1 MKSYNIL
8 VINWRDI
15 RNPEAGGAEVHLHEI
30 FKRIVRMGHA
40 VTLLTSGFPAC
51 VPDEVMDGIKVVR
64 RGTKFFFNYYVPF
77 ICRRLLK
84 HTAYDIIV
92 DDINKV
98 PFFTPVYVD
107 RPILALAHHLFAET
121 IFLEIAFPFSAYI
134 YVGEK
139 LIPFVYR
146 KTRFTVVSDST
157 REDLARR
164 GIPRENMEVIY
175 NAVDHNLYNPGPGSK
190 PEEPLIGY
198 VGRIKRYKSID
209 HLVRAAK
216 IVFARFPH
224 ARLEIAGAGDY
235 LNPLVALVQQLG
247 VADRVHFRGY
257 VSEEE
262 KVGILRRAHVVVN
275 TSSKEGWGVTV
286 IEANACGT
294 PVIASD
300 VPGLR
305 DAVVDGKTGF
315 LVPYGDIGTFADRMM
330 EVLSD
335 TVLRAELSRGAVEW
349 ARRFNWDD
357 SARATLRVIE
367 QVLSAPRESA
377 PHT

>member
-15 RNPEAGGAEVHLHEI
+15 TNPEAGGAEVHLHEI
-30 FKRIVRMGHA
+30 FKRIVGMGHA
-40 VTLLTSGFPAC
+40 VTLLTSGFPTC
-51 VPDEVMDGIKVVR
+51 VPDEVMDGIKVMR

-77 ICRRLLK
+77 LCRKLLK
-84 HTAYDIIV
+84 QTPYDVIV

-98 PFFTPVYVD
+98 PFFTPLYVG

-134 YVGEK
+134 YAGEK

-146 KTRFTVVSDST
+146 KTQFTVVSDST
-157 REDLARR
+157 REDLVRR
-164 GIPRENMEVIY
+164 GIQRDDMEVIH
-175 NAVDHNLYNPGPGSK
+175 NAVDHSLYNPGSRSK

-216 IVFARFPH
+216 IVFARFPN
-224 ARLEIAGAGDY
+224 ARLEIAGTGDY

-247 VADRVHFRGY
+247 MADRVRFRGY
-257 VSEEE
+257 VSEKE

-315 LVPYGDIGTFADRMM
+315 LVPYGDISAFADKIT

-335 TVLRAELSRGAVEW
+335 TALRAELSRGAMEW
-349 ARRFNWDD
+349 AKRFNWDD
-357 SARATLRVIE
+357 SAAATLRVIE
-367 QVLSAPRESA
+367 EVLSARTESA
-377 PHT
+377 RHR